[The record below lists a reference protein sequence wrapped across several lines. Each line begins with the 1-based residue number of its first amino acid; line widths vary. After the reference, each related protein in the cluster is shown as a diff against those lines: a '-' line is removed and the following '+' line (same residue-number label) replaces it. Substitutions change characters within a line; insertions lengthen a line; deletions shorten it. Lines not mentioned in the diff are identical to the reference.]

1 MNISDNIIEKKYEDG
16 FFQDMDPRAKILL
29 SVIFFITL
37 PFIKN
42 IFVLGLFA
50 LLNIV
55 YLIMTRLY
63 KITFYIVVI
72 MLISFSLTYLFEY
85 IIFSNPTE
93 YETYIRIY
101 LVIIPMMS
109 TGIILGMTTDT
120 LSLLYSLNKLKLPGA
135 VGYTVMIAIRYIATI
150 KYEAGKIMDGLKI
163 RGIILKPSDFILKP
177 FSSLKLFI
185 LPIVIRGFLTGERMA
200 AAAELKGFSL
210 NSKATQLKE
219 YEFGNKEY
227 LFISFNL
234 FVLAGLIYYDR
245 FHKFFF

>member
-1 MNISDNIIEKKYEDG
+1 MKISDNLIEKKYEDG

-42 IFVLGLFA
+42 IFVLGLFS
-50 LLNIV
+50 LLNIS
-55 YLIMTRLY
+55 YLIMARLY
-63 KITFYIVVI
+63 KITLYIAVI
-72 MLISFSLTYLFEY
+72 MLFSFSFTYLFEY
-85 IIFSNPTE
+85 IIFSDPTE
-93 YETYIRIY
+93 YETYLRLY
-101 LVIIPMMS
+101 LTILPIMS

-150 KYEAGKIMDGLKI
+150 KNEAGRIIDGLKI
-163 RGIILKPSDFILKP
+163 RGIILKPSDFIIKP
-177 FSSLKLFI
+177 FSSLKFFI

-200 AAAELKGFSL
+200 AAAELKGFSQDL
-210 NSKATQLKE
+210 KATHLKE
-219 YEFGNKEY
+219 YEFGKKEC
-227 LFISFNL
+227 LFLSFNL
-234 FVLAGLIYYDR
+234 FVLAGFIYYDR